1 MSPKKEQKLS
11 ELASKY
17 LNSRT
22 DTRTAQPL
30 TSKSYATDL
39 NQFLRPL
46 GSEAIFFQNG
56 RWFARAQI
64 DKIPR
69 LKNYK
74 KVQLANLLLELLR
87 KAQAKW
93 SVLSPASRNR
103 KIACLKSFFK
113 WLLAQEYLDEDLSA
127 HLISPK
133 VPERIPR
140 FLSLDEVLAL
150 IKCLSRES
158 HSRAQRDFLLVLL
171 LYGAGLR
178 VSEAANLR
186 WANVDLSE
194 RTLRVRGK
202 GDKERQVALVPI
214 LASMLSRQ
222 KRSGEYVFGEKPLH
236 TRVAYEIVRQSGIKA
251 GLLKPLNPHALR
263 HSFATHMLSSGIDL
277 RVLQELLG
285 HESLT
290 ATQRY
295 LHLSLENLTQTM
307 EAHHPFG
314 YKKEGES

>member
-1 MSPKKEQKLS
+1 MSPKKEQKLLY
-11 ELASKY
+11 LAANY
-17 LNSRT
+17 LNSRA

-46 GSEAIFFQNG
+46 GDGAIFFQNG
-56 RWFARAQI
+56 RWFARAKT
-64 DKIPR
+64 DKIFK
-69 LKNYK
+69 LQNYK
-74 KVQLANLLLELLR
+74 KVQLADHLLELLR
-87 KAQAKW
+87 KAQEKW
-93 SVLSPASRNR
+93 AVLSPASRNR

-113 WLLAQEYLDEDLSA
+113 WLLAEEYLDDDLSA

-140 FLSLDEVLAL
+140 FLSLDEALAL
-150 IKCLSRES
+150 IKCLSRECHS
-158 HSRAQRDFLLVLL
+158 HAHRDFLLILL

-186 WANVDLSE
+186 WSNVDISE
-194 RTLRVRGK
+194 RTLRVQGK
-202 GDKERQVALVPI
+202 GDKERQVSIVPI

-222 KRSGEYVFGEKPLH
+222 KREGEFVFGEKPLH

-263 HSFATHMLSSGIDL
+263 HSFATHMLSSGTDL

-295 LHLSLENLTQTM
+295 LHLSIENLTRTM

-314 YKKEGES
+314 YKKEHES

>member
-22 DTRTAQPL
+22 DTRTTLPL

-39 NQFLRPL
+39 NQFLQPL
-46 GSEAIFFQNG
+46 GGEAIFLQNR
-56 RWFARAQI
+56 RWVT
-64 DKIPR
+64 KIE
-69 LKNYK
+69 KGISHQNYK
-74 KVQLANLLLELLR
+74 IVQLADLLLELLR
-87 KAQAKW
+87 KAQVKW
-93 SVLSPASRNR
+93 STLSPASRNR
-103 KIACLKSFFK
+103 KVACLKSFFN
-113 WLLAQEYLDEDLSA
+113 WLLAENYIDVDLSA

-140 FLSLDEVLAL
+140 FLSLDEALAL
-150 IKCLSRES
+150 ISCVSRETGPQA
-158 HSRAQRDFLLVLL
+158 RRDLILVLL

-178 VSEAANLR
+178 VSEAANLK
-186 WANVDLSE
+186 WSQVNLTE
-194 RTLRVRGK
+194 RTLTVRGK
-202 GDKERQVALVPI
+202 GDKERQVAMVPV
-214 LASMLSRQ
+214 LARTLNQ
-222 KRSGEYVFGEKPLH
+222 VQPSGDFIFGAKPLS
-236 TRVAYEIVRQSGIKA
+236 TRVAYEIVRRSGVKA

-263 HSFATHMLSSGIDL
+263 HSFATHMLSSGTDL

-295 LHLSLENLTQTM
+295 LHLSIDHLTRTM

-314 YKKEGES
+314 HKKAVKP